1 MDGKGGQG
9 GHQTSLSS
17 RGMEGLQ
24 GLALDVGF
32 DLNFT
37 YTLHGSQHGKREG
50 IGLDFGLHCMAW
62 HGMHGYEFGLGF

>member
-1 MDGKGGQG
+1 
-9 GHQTSLSS
+9 
-17 RGMEGLQ
+17 MEGLQ

-62 HGMHGYEFGLGF
+62 HGMHGYGFGLGF